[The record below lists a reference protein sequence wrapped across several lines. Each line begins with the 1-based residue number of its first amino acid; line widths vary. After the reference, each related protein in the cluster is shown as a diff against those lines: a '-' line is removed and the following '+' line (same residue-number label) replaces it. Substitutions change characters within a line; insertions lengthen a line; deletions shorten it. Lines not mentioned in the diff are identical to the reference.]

1 MAVNTA
7 PFVLEGEV
15 DAAVLCVHGFT
26 STPFEVRSLGESLQ
40 RRGLHAVGIALPGHG
55 TSVEALDRTTWR
67 DWAAA
72 VVEKHAEL
80 AGRFAKVALLGQSLG
95 GLLSLY
101 VASRSARVAAVASLA
116 APLWLEG
123 MGRRLVAWTRPG
135 RWLHGRLRRVPKL
148 GGSDIADPAVKA
160 IYPGY
165 QSIPMA
171 ALGSLCDFMEVVE
184 EALPRVQAPTL
195 VLHAEQDHT
204 APVGSARRIVERMQ
218 RAGQTPRLRLLD
230 KSFHIISLDVE
241 RAIVEEEVGSF
252 LEEHLLEK

>member
-1 MAVNTA
+1 MNTA
-7 PFVLEGEV
+7 PFTLEGEA

-40 RRGLHAVGIALPGHG
+40 RRGLHAEGIVLPGHC
-55 TSVEALDRTTWR
+55 TSVDELDRTTWR

-72 VVEKHAEL
+72 VEAKHAEL
-80 AGRFAKVALLGQSLG
+80 AGRFSKVAMMGQSLG

-101 VASRSARVAAVASLA
+101 TAARSPKVAAVVSLA

-135 RWLHGRLRRVPKL
+135 RWLHGRLKRVPKL

-160 IYPGY
+160 TYPGY
-165 QSIPMA
+165 TSIPMA

-184 EALPRVQAPTL
+184 GELPKVTAPTL
-195 VLHAEQDHT
+195 VLHAHQDHT
-204 APVGSARRIVERMQ
+204 APVGSAKRIAERMKVS
-218 RAGQTPRLRLLD
+218 RMRLLEQ
-230 KSFHIISLDVE
+230 SFHIISLDVE
-241 RAIVEEEVGSF
+241 RAIVEEEVGTF
-252 LEEHLLEK
+252 LEKHLLGK